1 MESSPYWQEKTKVL
15 KIPRAELFRPV
26 IQMIMTDVYRCDA
39 DYMFKKDTR
48 QSSHPPLTIG
58 FVNELI
64 NSEMQIENGKEREC
78 PYSF

>member
-1 MESSPYWQEKTKVL
+1 
-15 KIPRAELFRPV
+15 
-26 IQMIMTDVYRCDA
+26 MIMTDVYRCDA